1 MEIGVHL
8 SKSDLDHQ
16 ISVTNAEVVQIFI
29 SNPRGYQKPAF
40 DAFEKIRC
48 DKPIY
53 IHLPY
58 LVNFA
63 SAKDNVRSLSKE
75 LLIAT
80 DKICDSRV
88 KGIVVHGGQGGKDV
102 TVAEAIDRWL
112 VSLSGVKLKNTL
124 LIENTAGGNAAPGRK
139 SENLITLIKKLKEYN
154 NIGICYDTCH
164 AFASGTKNFIAELEL
179 IKSRLETI
187 ELIHLNDSKD
197 DLNSSRD
204 RHELLGKGKID
215 INEIISLVNYAKKDN
230 IDLILETPGDLEI
243 WRNEIKYIKNI

>member
-8 SKSDLDHQ
+8 SKSELDQQ

-40 DAFEKIRC
+40 DAFKKIKC

-63 SAKDNVRSLSKE
+63 SVKDNVRDLSKE

-88 KGIVVHGGQGGKDV
+88 KGIVVHGGQGGKDA

-112 VSLSGVKLKNTL
+112 ASLSGVKLKNTL
-124 LIENTAGGNAAPGRK
+124 LIENTAGGNAAPGRN

-164 AFASGTKNFIAELEL
+164 AFASGTKNFITELEF
-179 IKSRLETI
+179 IKLKLGTLN
-187 ELIHLNDSKD
+187 LIHLNDSKD
-197 DLNSSRD
+197 ELNSSRD

-215 INEIISLVNYAKKDN
+215 VNEIISLVKYAKKDK
-230 IDLILETPGDLEI
+230 IDLILETPGDPEI
-243 WRNEIKYIKNI
+243 WRNEIKYLKNI